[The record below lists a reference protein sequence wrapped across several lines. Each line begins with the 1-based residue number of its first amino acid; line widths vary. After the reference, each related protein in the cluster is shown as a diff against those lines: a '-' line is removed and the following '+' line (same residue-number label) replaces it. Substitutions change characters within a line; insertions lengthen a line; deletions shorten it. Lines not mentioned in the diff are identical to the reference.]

1 MTDRLKLIA
10 MLGPAL
16 AVIGLLFFGGLGLV
30 VARSLGLFGH
40 GAGGFTLQAY
50 RDILADPVFVRA
62 LGLSLYIALVSTLI
76 SVVLALG
83 AALLLRR
90 AFAGRGAAM
99 FIFQINLAVPHL
111 VGAIGIFYLLSQS
124 GSFARLAYAMG
135 AITAPAQFPA
145 LVYDPY
151 AIGIIA
157 QYVWKEVPFI
167 GLIILGALQS
177 IGQDYEAAAR
187 SHGAGPIRAFVWVT
201 LPQIAPSVIGAA
213 IIVFTYAFGAY
224 EVPLLLGQSHPPAL
238 PVLAYRA
245 YSDVDLAARPQAA
258 AMAVVIAVISGLL
271 VLAYLAAWRARA
283 GRRL

>member
-1 MTDRLKLIA
+1 MHDRIKLLV

-16 AVIGLLFFGGLGLV
+16 GVIGALFFGGLALV
-30 VARSLGLFGH
+30 VARSLGLYGL
-40 GAGGFTLQAY
+40 GADGFSLAAY
-50 RDILADPVFVRA
+50 RAVFAHPAFGPA
-62 LGLSLYIALVSTLI
+62 LGLSLYIALASTLI
-76 SVVLALG
+76 SAVLALG

-90 AFAGRGAAM
+90 AFAGRRAAM
-99 FIFQINLAVPHL
+99 FVFQMNLSVPHL
-111 VGAIGIFYLLSQS
+111 VGAIGIFYLISQS

-151 AIGIIA
+151 AIGIIV

-167 GLIILGALQS
+167 GLITLAALQS

-187 SHGAGPIRAFVWVT
+187 SHGAGPLRAFGLVT
-201 LPQIAPSVIGAA
+201 LPQIAPSVIASL

-238 PVLAYRA
+238 PVLAWRA
-245 YSDVDLAARPQAA
+245 YTDVDLAARPQAA
-258 AMAVVIAVISGLL
+258 AMAVVIAAISGLL
-271 VLAYLAAWRARA
+271 VAAYLAALRWA
-283 GRRL
+283 GRR